1 MNGGIK
7 YEKYSGARND
17 FIIIDNRSWS
27 NNIPLLQQEEFTK
40 IVCSKMFTDI
50 DGVIFADRPIDR
62 RAAVRMNYYNRDG
75 SFGAMC
81 GNGSRCLAMFAYRN
95 GIAYDSDFIMEAV
108 DDFYRAEI
116 LDDVNVRVSF
126 PEPKTVKVEFP
137 IGLKLDGGTKLMNV
151 SYIDVGSDHIVLF
164 VDDEM
169 NKQVLSVRTK
179 DENPVNEFGRALR
192 FHFEFAPRGANV
204 NFVKVLSES
213 EIRIRT
219 YERGVERE
227 TLACGTGIV
236 SSAIISSLKGLTK
249 PPVKVQVK
257 SGEWLIVDFVFGE
270 TSVKD
275 LSLTGSAKKIS
286 EGTIE

>member
-7 YEKYSGARND
+7 YEKYSGAGND
-17 FIIIDNRSWS
+17 FIIIDNRSWAS
-27 NNIPLLQQEEFTK
+27 NVSLFQQEEFTK
-40 IVCSKMFTDI
+40 MVCSKMFPDI

-81 GNGSRCLAMFAYRN
+81 GNGSRCLAMFAYKN
-95 GIAYDSDFIMEAV
+95 GIAFDRNFVMEAV

-116 LDDVNVRVSF
+116 LDDTNVRVAF
-126 PEPKTVKVEFP
+126 PEPKAIRIEFAIP
-137 IGLKLDGGTKLMNV
+137 VKLDGGTKEMTV
-151 SYIDVGSDHIVLF
+151 SYIDVGSDHVVLF
-164 VDDEM
+164 VDDEK
-169 NKQVLSVRTK
+169 NKQVLSIKTHE
-179 DENPVNEFGRALR
+179 ENPVNEFGRAIR
-192 FHFEFAPRGANV
+192 YHFEFAPRGTNV
-204 NFVKVLSES
+204 NFVKVLSEG

-227 TLACGTGIV
+227 TLACGTGII
-236 SSAIISSLKGLTK
+236 SSAIISALKGYTK

-257 SGEWLIVDFVFGE
+257 SGEWLIVDFGFGE
-270 TSVKD
+270 RSVTD

-286 EGTIE
+286 EGIIE